1 MCASSPD
8 TTAMNTAATSQAKL
22 SEDQLNWA
30 KDIYAE
36 QAPQRNAAFKQSQDV
51 SNAQLGVMNQ
61 QMALAKDYNDY
72 NKSTFRPLE
81 KGIVADAQNYDTQAR
96 RDSEAGKA
104 IADVTQG
111 FSAAR
116 DQSARN
122 LSRMGVDPNSGR
134 ALALSNTL
142 DIDQASNMA
151 GAAAK
156 ARNMVETTGFARKMD
171 AASLGRG
178 LASAQ
183 STAAGLG
190 LNAGSSALGS
200 TGVGLASMNSGN
212 QVMQQGFSGA
222 GQGLSSAGNMFGN
235 IANVNA
241 QTSAANSSNT
251 VAGVGAI
258 GTLATAVII

>member
-1 MCASSPD
+1 MCSSAPD
-8 TTAMNTAATSQAKL
+8 MTAMNTTAAAQAAL
-22 SEDQLNWA
+22 SKEQLDWA
-30 KDIYAE
+30 RQVYAE

-51 SNAQLGVMNQ
+51 SNAQLGLMNTQ
-61 QMALAKDYNDY
+61 LGMAKDYDQY

-122 LSRMGVDPNSGR
+122 LQRMGVDPNSGR
-134 ALALSNTL
+134 ALSLSNSL
-142 DIDQASNMA
+142 DIGQAANMA
-151 GAAAK
+151 GAASK

-178 LASAQ
+178 LSSAQ

-222 GQGLSSAGNMFGN
+222 GQSLAGASSTYGN
-235 IANVNA
+235 IASLQNQADANGNA
-241 QTSAANSSNT
+241 WMSAAGS
-251 VAGVGAI
+251 VAGAYLGRK
-258 GTLATAVII
+258 